1 MIDLS
6 TAATRADK
14 VKIITKE
21 LEKGIDELFHSD
33 RYAEFLSKMSQLH
46 HYSFGNTMLIL
57 SQKPDAEMVA
67 GVTTWN
73 KAFGRYVKKGEKGLV
88 ILAPA
93 EFKKSVTEKLTN
105 PDGTPKIGN
114 DNKQLEETHEVT
126 VQYFKPAYVFDV
138 SQTDGKPVPKL
149 GVDELTGK
157 VGNYPEVFDAVCAA
171 APVDISF
178 EEIKS
183 GAKGYYSSEEKRIV
197 INHGMS
203 DLQTIKTAIHETAHA
218 MLHDRDYIK
227 STGEKKDAS
236 TREVEAESVAYSVC
250 SYFGLPTEDYSFG
263 YVAGWA
269 GSRKTEAVRESMET
283 IQRCSSD
290 IIGKMEHS
298 LGIEKTPHIEQV
310 QQRHKAAAI

>member
-6 TAATRADK
+6 NATTRADK

-57 SQKPDAEMVA
+57 SQKPDTEMVA

-73 KAFGRYVKKGEKGLV
+73 KAFGRYVKKGEKGIV

-93 EFKKSVTEKLTN
+93 EFTKTVTEKLTN

-114 DNKQLEETHEVT
+114 DNKQLEETREVT

-138 SQTDGKPVPKL
+138 SQTAGKPVPKL

-171 APVDISF
+171 SPVDITF
-178 EEIKS
+178 EDIKS
-183 GAKGYYSSEEKRIV
+183 GAKGYYSSDEKRIV

-203 DLQTIKTAIHETAHA
+203 DLQTLKTAIHETAHA
-218 MLHDRDYIK
+218 ILHDRDYLK
-227 STGEKKDAS
+227 ATGEKKDAS
-236 TREVEAESVAYSVC
+236 TREVEAESIAYSVC
-250 SYFGLPTEDYSFG
+250 TYFGLPTEDYSFG

-283 IQRCSSD
+283 IQHCSSD

-298 LGIEKTPHIEQV
+298 LGIEKTPHIEQT

>member
-6 TAATRADK
+6 NAATRADK

-33 RYAEFLSKMSQLH
+33 KYAEFLSKMSQLH

-67 GVTTWN
+67 GVSTWN
-73 KAFGRYVKKGEKGLV
+73 KAFGRYVKKGEKGIV

-93 EFKKSVTEKLTN
+93 EFKKNVTEKLTN
-105 PDGTPKIGN
+105 PDGTPKLN
-114 DNKQLEETHEVT
+114 SDNKQIEETREVT
-126 VQYFKPAYVFDV
+126 IQYFKPAYVFDV

-157 VGNYPEVFDAVCAA
+157 VANYPEVFDAVCAA
-171 APVDISF
+171 APVKITF
-178 EEIKS
+178 EDIKS
-183 GAKGYYSSEEKRIV
+183 GAKGYYNSDEKRIV

-203 DLQTIKTAIHETAHA
+203 DLQTLKTAIHETAHSI
-218 MLHDRDYIK
+218 LHDKDYIK
-227 STGEKKDAS
+227 STGEMKDAS

-263 YVAGWA
+263 YIAGWA

-283 IQRCSSD
+283 IQHCSSD
-290 IIGKMEHS
+290 IISKMEQN
-298 LGIEKTPHIEQV
+298 LGIEKIPQIEQI
-310 QQRHKAAAI
+310 QQRHKVAAI